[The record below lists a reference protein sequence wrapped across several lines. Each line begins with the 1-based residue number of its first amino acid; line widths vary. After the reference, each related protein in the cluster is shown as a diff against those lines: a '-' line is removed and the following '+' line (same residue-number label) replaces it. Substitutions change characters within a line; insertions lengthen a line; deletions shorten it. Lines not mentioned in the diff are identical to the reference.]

1 MNASIDNKSLWQ
13 YNSTMIDVIIKGAC
27 GASDAAAWCLDN
39 LASGQWHMEVV
50 HFCTP
55 AVRYKFSFLDQS
67 IATFVSL
74 KFA

>member
-1 MNASIDNKSLWQ
+1 
-13 YNSTMIDVIIKGAC
+13 MIDVIIKGASC
-27 GASDAAAWCLDN
+27 ASDAAAWCLDN
-39 LASGQWHMEVV
+39 LSAGHWHMEVI

-55 AVRYKFSFLDQS
+55 GVRYKFSFLDQG